1 MGFVPHS
8 LSPAEQKAMLDAERR
23 GEPFLAF
30 RDGVGDLRLFGLVG
44 RDRIA
49 VGRGEG
55 NDVVLDWDPQVSRSH
70 AQFERIGTDWTLV
83 DDGLSRNGS
92 TLNGKRVSGRS
103 PLRDEDV
110 VRLGRTTIV
119 FRAAGPRF
127 ESTLVEKSPV
137 VPLTEAERR
146 VLVALCAPIL
156 TGSGPALAP
165 ATNQEIADALHLSR
179 DGVKT
184 HVRALF
190 EKLGIA
196 DLPQYQ
202 KRTALARRALEYGLV
217 SRADAEG

>member
-8 LSPAEQKAMLDAERR
+8 LSPAEQKAMLEAERR

-30 RDGVGDLRLFGLVG
+30 RDGIGDLRLFGLG
-44 RDRIA
+44 DRDRIS
-49 VGRGEG
+49 VGRTEG

-70 AQFERIGTDWTLV
+70 TQLERVGTGWTLV

-92 TLNGKRVSGRS
+92 TVNGQRVSGRS

-110 VRLGRTTIV
+110 LRLGRTTIL
-119 FRAAGPRF
+119 FRAPGPRS
-127 ESTLVEKSPV
+127 ESTLVERPMPV
-137 VPLTEAERR
+137 ALTEAERR

-156 TGSGPALAP
+156 AERGPGLAP

-190 EKLGIA
+190 EKLDIA

-202 KRTALARRALEYGLV
+202 KRTALARRAVEYGLV
-217 SRADAEG
+217 SRADAVR